1 MAGLMFDTRMP
12 KDRESLNPF
21 TDESEIQKNP
31 VTEFPKDLFFV
42 LRTVQLLR
50 GLTMG
55 MGIDWSVAEAWKP
68 LAEEAL
74 AEVGEPL
81 GEPPQKARHGLRG
94 LLGRP
99 FAWRRKPKEKRRHLI
114 PPPIEGGIEE
124 A

>member
-1 MAGLMFDTRMP
+1 M
-12 KDRESLNPF
+12 
-21 TDESEIQKNP
+21 
-31 VTEFPKDLFFV
+31 

-81 GEPPQKARHGLRG
+81 GVPPQRSPRGLRG

-99 FAWRRKPKEKRRHLI
+99 FAWRRKPKEKRRHLV
-114 PPPIEGGIEE
+114 PLPIEGGIEE